1 MTPVAV
7 AGGVTVSCPSDGR
20 YSFYNSPY
28 PAHRLMAGIDIY
40 PDPSGDAPSPVD
52 GEILQIRNVK
62 APQGHGFDAPEHDT
76 VAIIEAKDAPSRVV
90 KILHVDVKAEVGESV
105 RVGQSLGPMIRSGYF
120 GYQTPLH
127 AHIEVRPE
135 DDPIRVRGGYT
146 MNSLLDLDH
155 LKITQVLTGSVVAAR
170 KGYAQIAMDQGNPW
184 VVADVNGA
192 PAIIDGGIPLYGWF
206 GLHTKASTEGAR
218 VCLLGRH
225 IGTVANVKP
234 RTCVA
239 ECQKFTAK
247 LGETPVDLFFVFRAS
262 GKTMT
267 IATSKRRGELD
278 VSEGTDVSITIS

>member
-1 MTPVAV
+1 MIPVAV
-7 AGGVTVSCPSDGR
+7 AGGVTLSCPSDGG

-52 GEILQIRNVK
+52 GEVLQIRSVK

-76 VAIIEAKDAPSRVV
+76 VAIIGVKSVPGRVV
-90 KILHVDVKAEVGESV
+90 KILHVDVEAKVGENV
-105 RVGQSLGPMIRSGYF
+105 RVGQPLGPMIRSGYF

-155 LKITQVLTGSVVAAR
+155 LEITDELTGTVTAAR
-170 KGYAQIAMDQGNPW
+170 KGYAQLAMHQSNPW
-184 VVADVNGA
+184 VVAEVDGK

-206 GLHTKASTEGAR
+206 GLHLKKSTKGAQ
-218 VCLLGRH
+218 VSLLRKH
-225 IGTVANVKP
+225 IGKVTGIMP

-239 ECQKFTAK
+239 ECQKFTAM
-247 LGETPVDLFFVFRAS
+247 LGETPVDLFFVFHAS

-267 IATSKRRGELD
+267 IATSKRHGELD
-278 VSEGTDVSITIS
+278 VSEGADVSITIS